1 MTWLKLAKVGR
12 GLTFLWRNENEGMD
26 FAAHNATLEWYLHRR
41 AVRCVYVHTL
51 PLCPDAAFVS

>member
-41 AVRCVYVHTL
+41 AIR
-51 PLCPDAAFVS
+51 